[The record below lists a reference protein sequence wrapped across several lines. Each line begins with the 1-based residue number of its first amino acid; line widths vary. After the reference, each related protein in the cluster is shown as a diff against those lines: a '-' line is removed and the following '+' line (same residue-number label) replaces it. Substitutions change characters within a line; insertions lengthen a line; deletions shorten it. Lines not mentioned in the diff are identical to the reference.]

1 MENQNPEQSAQQA
14 QGNPVNPSE
23 MTTEQRLEMCEH
35 FLAEA
40 MKGYQM
46 AGQAINRL
54 ESYTFV
60 LVDLVLKN
68 DVATFDEV
76 KELQEK
82 LIGYDDLLDFWGVQS
97 QEKEK
102 TTASSEG

>member
-1 MENQNPEQSAQQA
+1 
-14 QGNPVNPSE
+14 
-23 MTTEQRLEMCEH
+23 MCEH

-60 LVDLVLKN
+60 LVDLILKN
-68 DVATFDEV
+68 NVATFDQL

-82 LIGYDDLLDFWGVQS
+82 LGKYDDLLEFWGVQ
-97 QEKEK
+97 EKN
-102 TTASSEG
+102 TATASSD

>member
-1 MENQNPEQSAQQA
+1 MSNQNEVQEEVKNQQPNPE
-14 QGNPVNPSE
+14 E
-23 MTTEQRLEMCEH
+23 MTTEQRLAMCEH

-54 ESYTFV
+54 ESFTFV

-68 DVATFDEV
+68 ELASFDEL
-76 KELQEK
+76 KTLQEK
-82 LIGYDDLLDFWGVQS
+82 LGQHEDLLEFWGVS
-97 QEKEK
+97 EKEK
-102 TTASSEG
+102 ANASS

>member
-1 MENQNPEQSAQQA
+1 MENQNPEANDAQQ
-14 QGNPVNPSE
+14 GNLPNSPE
-23 MTTEQRLEMCEH
+23 DLTPEQRLAMCEH

-68 DVATFDEV
+68 NVATFDEL
-76 KELQEK
+76 KDLQQK
-82 LIGYDDLLDFWGVQS
+82 LGSYDDLLEFWGVQ
-97 QEKEK
+97 ENK
-102 TTASSEG
+102 TGTASSD

>member
-1 MENQNPEQSAQQA
+1 
-14 QGNPVNPSE
+14 
-23 MTTEQRLEMCEH
+23 MTVEQRLDMNEH

-68 DVATFDEV
+68 NIATFDQL
-76 KELQEK
+76 KELQTQLGTHEN
-82 LIGYDDLLDFWGVQS
+82 LLSFWGVE
-97 QEKEK
+97 EKEEEV
-102 TTASSEG
+102 ASSNS

>member
-1 MENQNPEQSAQQA
+1 MENQNQEPNVAPEENAPTS
-14 QGNPVNPSE
+14 PEDLTP
-23 MTTEQRLEMCEH
+23 EQRLAMCEH

-60 LVDLVLKN
+60 LVDLILKN
-68 DVATFDEV
+68 NVATFDQL

-82 LIGYDDLLDFWGVQS
+82 LGKYDDLLEFWGVQ
-97 QEKEK
+97 EKN
-102 TTASSEG
+102 TAATSSD